1 MENQT
6 TIISQHKAARLA
18 GLLYLIAMATGLF
31 AEFYVRF
38 PSTLIVIGDA
48 AKTASNIIGNE
59 RLYRIG
65 IANNIITFAIDVV
78 LIWALYVLLRP
89 VNRNLTLLAVFFRL
103 VETTLACIAI
113 INSYVAMQ
121 LVSDSDHVKTFDSNQ
136 IHALSILHDT
146 YALTFIVVAIFLGL
160 GSTIF
165 NYLLFKSGYIPK
177 ALAIWGIFSSL
188 LLLISQFAIVIFPEV
203 EKTIIPAFYGPIALD
218 EIALGFWLLIKGAD
232 IPKTESLI

>member
-6 TIISQHKAARLA
+6 TIMSQHKAARLG
-18 GLLYLIAMATGLF
+18 GLLFIVAMVTGLF

-38 PSTLIVIGDA
+38 PSKLIVIGDA
-48 AKTASNIIGNE
+48 AKTASNIMANE

-103 VETTLACIAI
+103 LETTLACVAI
-113 INSYVAMQ
+113 INYYVAMQ
-121 LVSDSDHVKTFDSNQ
+121 FVSETDHLKAFDLNQ
-136 IHALSILHDT
+136 IQALSILHNT

-160 GSTIF
+160 GSTVF
-165 NYLLFKSGYIPK
+165 NYLLLKSGYIPK
-177 ALAIWGIFSSL
+177 VLAAWGIFSSL

-203 EKTIIPAFYGPIALD
+203 EKTIIPACYGPIAID
-218 EIALGFWLLIKGAD
+218 EIALGFWLLFKGAN
-232 IPKTESLI
+232 IPKLKS

>member
-6 TIISQHKAARLA
+6 TITSQNKAARLA

-31 AEFYVRF
+31 AEFYVQF
-38 PSTLIVIGDA
+38 PSTLVVSGDA
-48 AKTASNIIGNE
+48 VKTASNIMANE

-78 LIWALYVLLRP
+78 LILALYVLLRP
-89 VNRNLTLLAVFFRL
+89 VNRNLALLAVFFRL
-103 VETTLACIAI
+103 VETTVACVAI
-113 INSYVAMQ
+113 INYYVAMQ
-121 LVSDSDHVKTFDSNQ
+121 FVGDADHLKAFDSNQ
-136 IHALSILHDT
+136 IQALSILHDT
-146 YALTFIVVAIFLGL
+146 YALTFIIVAIFLGL

-177 ALAIWGIFSSL
+177 VLAAWGIFSSL

-203 EKTIIPAFYGPIALD
+203 EKTIIPACYGPIAID
-218 EIALGFWLLIKGAD
+218 EIALGFWLLFKGAN
-232 IPKTESLI
+232 IPKMKF